1 MKKLAKKVTKKV
13 SKKVTKK
20 VVVKRKTKKV
30 ITRKVSNKK
39 NPSDFLNLPS
49 FDSEN
54 GKYVLLTSFEVQF
67 EREMRELGDRLYHS
81 YDYEINNILKWHFG
95 NSNLVGDGYINL
107 MPLSKFKEI
116 VTKSL
121 TRTFETNQNIP
132 RALNK
137 TFRNISSNVKLIDTG
152 N

>member
-30 ITRKVSNKK
+30 ITRKV
-39 NPSDFLNLPS
+39 
-49 FDSEN
+49 